1 MVEGW
6 RGGERGS
13 FDQLTCNRYPWSK
26 VRDLCVELHVGD
38 MKRGWEGGKS
48 LLHFST
54 CGLCQDYSFFISE
67 HLIENLTKL
76 SQTEIHN
83 STSRYKRKDICIAR
97 LSMIVATIIIT
108 CTKHKENKTCFP
120 IAIHTSTRQSLAI
133 QSIIKH
139 TLEESLGSL
148 ARVYKDLMLPSTS
161 CPIPLFLS

>member
-1 MVEGW
+1 MNGVACMLHEERT
-6 RGGERGS
+6 RGREVS
-13 FDQLTCNRYPWSK
+13 
-26 VRDLCVELHVGD
+26 
-38 MKRGWEGGKS
+38 S
-48 LLHFST
+48 LFLNMW
-54 CGLCQDYSFFISE
+54 LCQDYSFFISE

-97 LSMIVATIIIT
+97 LSMIVATIIT

-139 TLEESLGSL
+139 TLEEPLGSL